1 MTKKLGIRSL
11 LMAAF
16 TTGLMANGIAYAVNE
31 AEPNDNPASAQALVI
46 SSDGTA
52 DVTGTIRMLSGGLH
66 DVDFYSFQ
74 GHAND
79 VVTIDIDGGMD
90 ADCFIGLDSTL
101 TLIPPNG
108 GAVTKNLDNFA
119 LDDGSVCGWDARID
133 NVNLPSDGTYY
144 IAVTGSPDDV
154 LDANTVV
161 LGPPG
166 ANSYGAYRLLV
177 SRAAA
182 APPTTHMNIEVRPG
196 SGEVIPLNP
205 NAKGTLPVAL
215 LSSSI
220 FNALTVDLPSVRFGA
235 TGKEESLVRCN
246 REGNDVNGDGL
257 LDLICHFDNQ
267 KANFQVG
274 DVQGFVSGTN
284 GGKAFE
290 GQGYLK
296 VVAGKRRH
304 R

>member
-1 MTKKLGIRSL
+1 MTKKLEIRSL

-16 TTGLMANGIAYAVNE
+16 TAGLMANSIAYGVNE
-31 AEPNDNPASAQALVI
+31 VEPNDNPASAQPLVI

-90 ADCFIGLDSTL
+90 ADCFMGLDSTL
-101 TLIPPNG
+101 TLLSPNG
-108 GAVTKNLDNFA
+108 SAVTKNLDNFA
-119 LDDGSVCGWDARID
+119 LDDGSVCGLDARID

-144 IAVTGSPDDV
+144 IAVTGYPDDV
-154 LDANTVV
+154 LDSNTVV
-161 LGPPG
+161 LGPPSP
-166 ANSYGAYRLLV
+166 NSYGAYRLLV
-177 SRAAA
+177 SRAAG
-182 APPTTHMNIEVRPG
+182 APPTTHMNIEIRPG

-215 LSSSI
+215 LSSST
-220 FNALTVDLPSVRFGA
+220 FNALAVDLGSLRFGT
-235 TGKEESLVRCN
+235 TGKENSLVRCN
-246 REGNDVNGDGL
+246 SGGADVNGDGL
-257 LDLICHFDNQ
+257 PDLVCHFDNQ
-267 KANFQVG
+267 KANFQLG
-274 DVQGFVSGTN
+274 DVQGFVSGTS
-284 GGKAFE
+284 GGKPFE